1 MDRRAFL
8 QAYFS
13 AVVADAE
20 LSEGTKAELANAI
33 ESLSQQP
40 TTQEVDNIYALL
52 NSEAL
57 ADQWDGKTVTLTNVQ
72 QNGTEY
78 ALYINDSKALSLST
92 TPAAEQGAKA
102 EFTCKKEASGKYS
115 FYNQNSKQ
123 YMIWR
128 GGSTGGYNSNKGTL
142 ATYNATYCDWVIND
156 ASATKEGTY
165 YLVAKR
171 SNGSTDG
178 SLIIMA
184 SGTFDAW
191 SNGIGWSNNYS
202 NLFRID
208 IKDTDTG
215 INDIEAG
222 TTTHANGK
230 IFDLSGRPVHQ
241 IGKGVYITNG
251 HIVVK

>member
-1 MDRRAFL
+1 
-8 QAYFS
+8 
-13 AVVADAE
+13 
-20 LSEGTKAELANAI
+20 
-33 ESLSQQP
+33 
-40 TTQEVDNIYALL
+40 
-52 NSEAL
+52 
-57 ADQWDGKTVTLTNVQ
+57 
-72 QNGTEY
+72 
-78 ALYINDSKALSLST
+78 
-92 TPAAEQGAKA
+92 
-102 EFTCKKEASGKYS
+102 
-115 FYNQNSKQ
+115 
-123 YMIWR
+123 MIWR

-156 ASATKEGTY
+156 ASATKDGTY

-222 TTTHANGK
+222 TSTHANGK

-251 HIVVK
+251 KILIN